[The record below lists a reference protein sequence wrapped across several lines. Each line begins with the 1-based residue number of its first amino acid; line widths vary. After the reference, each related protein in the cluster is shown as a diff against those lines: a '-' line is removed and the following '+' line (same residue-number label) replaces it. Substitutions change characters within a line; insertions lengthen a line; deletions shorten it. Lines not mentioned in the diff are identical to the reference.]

1 MNIVIMAGGGGT
13 RLWPLSRDSYP
24 KQFTQL
30 IGKKSLLQLTFDRA
44 IKIVGK
50 PENIVITTRSAFVP
64 EIKKQLKRMPVG
76 NILVENVKRDTAPSI
91 GMAAAFFASKGK
103 HDEAMILMPSDPYF
117 RNEGLYL
124 EAVKAAGNY
133 VEKNPSLTV
142 LLGGVPTYPETG
154 YGYIETGN
162 DSEKFEKIEFSSVKS
177 FREKPD
183 LETAKKFLEQ
193 GNFVWNIGV
202 YVWRV
207 GTLLELMHKFAP
219 EIAKRTDK
227 IEELFRARKTRGI
240 DKIYETMPKISIDF
254 AVTEHQDAKDIFVA
268 RGDFGWSDV
277 GHWGSLQE
285 LLASDEGLELKKGV
299 AVLVNS
305 SNNFVYNTAD
315 KAIGLAGVKDL
326 VVVSTPDA
334 LLVCHKG
341 NVQDVKKVVEEL
353 ALKNK
358 GKKFI

>member
-13 RLWPLSRDSYP
+13 RLWPLSRDNYP

-30 IGKKSLLQLTFDRA
+30 FGNKTLLQHTFDRA
-44 IKIVGK
+44 LKIAGK
-50 PENIVITTRSAFVP
+50 PENIVITTRTAFVP
-64 EIKKQLKRMPVG
+64 EIKKQLRRLPET

-91 GMAAAFFASKGK
+91 GMAAAFFAAKGK

-117 RNEGLYL
+117 RNEKLFVKT
-124 EAVKAAGNY
+124 VKAAGNFI
-133 VEKNPSLTV
+133 EKNPGVTA
-142 LLGGVPTYPETG
+142 LLGSVPTYPETG
-154 YGYIETGN
+154 YGYIEMGTDN
-162 DSEKFEKIEFSSVKS
+162 KIFQDVELSSVKC
-177 FREKPD
+177 FREKPNIA
-183 LETAKKFLEQ
+183 TAEKFIAQ
-193 GNFVWNIGV
+193 GNFVWNMGV

-207 GTLLELMHKFAP
+207 GTLLGLLHKFAP
-219 EIAKRTDK
+219 EIAQKLDK
-227 IEELFRARKTRGI
+227 IEELFRAKKTRVIG
-240 DKIYETMPKISIDF
+240 KVYETMPKISIDF
-254 AVTEHQDAKDIFVA
+254 AVTEHQNPGDIFVA

-285 LLASDEGLELKKGV
+285 LLASTDGLEMKKGV

-326 VVVSTPDA
+326 IVVSTPDA

-353 ALKNK
+353 AAKNK
-358 GKKFI
+358 GKKFV